1 MIIKILPIKS
11 KARLAGVI
19 RYISTDKGRINDYK
33 SQSILHNL
41 INTDIINIQKELGA
55 NYTSYAK
62 KRSNGNIALH
72 IIQSFS
78 PLDKGKMTPEIMFDL
93 ADALLKTGYEKALAF
108 GVMHSQ
114 DNHRHN
120 HFIVSGNEF
129 MSEKS
134 TRLSKSE
141 LYHLERSMLDYMKD
155 NYPEFNITY
164 DINNWGKKLTNEK
177 EYYQTKRNPEIRL
190 SKEDLKEKIQNI
202 FRSSESSMH
211 FYEKLKEEGF
221 NTYNYKD
228 SPFGI
233 NYGTDGRKMRFSRL
247 GIEIDQIKSLDRQFQ
262 RLQELSSVLCSKK
275 SLDLDYDKTRIHDLS
290 FDPTFN

>member
-11 KARLAGVI
+11 KARLAGAI
-19 RYISTDKGRINDYK
+19 RYISTDKGRIKDYK
-33 SQSILHNL
+33 PQSILHNL
-41 INTDIINIQKELGA
+41 LNADIIDIQKEFET
-55 NYTSYAK
+55 NYTTYAK
-62 KRSNGNIALH
+62 TRSNGNVALH

-93 ADALLKTGYEKALAF
+93 AEALLKTGYEKALAF
-108 GVMHSQ
+108 GVIHSQ
-114 DNHRHN
+114 DNHQHN

-141 LYHLERSMLDYMKD
+141 LYHLEKSMLDYMRD
-155 NYPEFNITY
+155 NYPELNITY
-164 DINNWGKKLTNEK
+164 DINNWGKKLNNEK

-190 SKEDLKEKIQNI
+190 SKEYLKEKIQNI
-202 FRSSESSMH
+202 FRSSESSRH
-211 FYEKLKEEGF
+211 FYKKLKEEGF

-233 NYGTDGRKMRFSRL
+233 NYGTDGRKIRFSRL
-247 GIEIDQIKSLDRQFQ
+247 GIEIDQIKSLDRQCQ
-262 RLQELSSVLCSKK
+262 RLQELSTVLGSKK
-275 SLDLDYDKTRIHDLS
+275 SFDLDYDKTRIHDLS
-290 FDPTFN
+290 FHPTFN

>member
-1 MIIKILPIKS
+1 MIIKILAIKS

-19 RYISTDKGRINDYK
+19 RYISTDKGRIKDYK
-33 SQSILHNL
+33 PQSIFHNL
-41 INTDIINIQKELGA
+41 LYTDILNIQKELEV
-55 NYTSYAK
+55 NYNSYAK

-93 ADALLKTGYEKALAF
+93 ANALLKSGYEKALAF
-108 GVMHSQ
+108 GVVHSQ
-114 DNHRHN
+114 DNHLHN
-120 HFIVSGNEF
+120 HFVVSGNEF

-141 LYHLERSMLDYMKD
+141 LYHLERSMLDYMKV

-164 DINNWGKKLTNEK
+164 DINNWGKKITNEK

-190 SKEDLKEKIQNI
+190 SKEDLKVKVQNI
-202 FRSSESSMH
+202 FRSSESSIH

-247 GIEIDQIKSLDRQFQ
+247 GIEVDQIKSLDKQFN
-262 RLQELSSVLCSKK
+262 RLQELSAITNSEK
-275 SLDLDYDKTRIHDLS
+275 SLDINNKITRIHDLS
-290 FDPTFN
+290 FNPTFN